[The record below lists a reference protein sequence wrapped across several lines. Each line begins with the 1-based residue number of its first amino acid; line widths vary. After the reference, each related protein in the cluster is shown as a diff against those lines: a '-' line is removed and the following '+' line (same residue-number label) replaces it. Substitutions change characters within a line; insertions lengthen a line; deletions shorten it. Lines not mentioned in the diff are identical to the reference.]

1 MVFEV
6 LSSTMLSSGPA
17 GSVVRI
23 GGRCM
28 APAIGDVPPPKLLVG
43 GLRISAREREPIRV
57 APVWTPFAMTYP
69 IPKATPAEGW
79 RLEVAP
85 PSDAALDAATRALE
99 TVEAIHARIDQL
111 ESRLEADE
119 LVERRHAVT
128 ASDRDVPAPPRAP
141 LDTEQVARVG
151 EDPTDVVGSI

>member
-1 MVFEV
+1 
-6 LSSTMLSSGPA
+6 
-17 GSVVRI
+17 
-23 GGRCM
+23 
-28 APAIGDVPPPKLLVG
+28 
-43 GLRISAREREPIRV
+43 
-57 APVWTPFAMTYP
+57 MTYP

-99 TVEAIHARIDQL
+99 TVEAIHARIDRL

-128 ASDRDVPAPPRAP
+128 ASDRDVPAPPGAP

>member
-6 LSSTMLSSGPA
+6 LSSTELATGPG

-28 APAIGDVPPPKLLVG
+28 AGTVGAVPPPALLAG
-43 GLRISAREREPIRV
+43 GLRIAPREREPIAV
-57 APVWTPFAMTYP
+57 APTWEPFALTYAVP
-69 IPKATPAEGW
+69 PGVPRDDW

-99 TVEAIHARIDQL
+99 AVEGIHARLDQL
-111 ESRLEADE
+111 EARLASLHEPRDGCIP
-119 LVERRHAVT
+119 LQPAVT
-128 ASDRDVPAPPRAP
+128 P
-141 LDTEQVARVG
+141 
-151 EDPTDVVGSI
+151 